1 MFKQSEK
8 DHEIVASTWAFLSH
22 STLSLSYG
30 NWPITD
36 KGRQSLV
43 DTHVE
48 IWKLS
53 VGGSWNS
60 KTVGIGIKRN
70 HKVQYIKYIKFC
82 FYL

>member
-22 STLSLSYG
+22 STLSLFHG

-48 IWKLS
+48 SRRGPQK
-53 VGGSWNS
+53 
-60 KTVGIGIKRN
+60 KE
-70 HKVQYIKYIKFC
+70 YD
-82 FYL
+82 